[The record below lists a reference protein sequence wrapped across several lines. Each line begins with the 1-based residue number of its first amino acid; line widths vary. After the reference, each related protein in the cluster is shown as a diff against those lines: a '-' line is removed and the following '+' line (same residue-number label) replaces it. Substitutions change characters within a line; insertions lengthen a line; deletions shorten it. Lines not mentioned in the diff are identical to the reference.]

1 MAAYDGEENEGM
13 LGGRTKAAQ
22 PRGCAAIPRWFW
34 AGLLLVALIAAVT
47 AGGGASAEVI
57 VRFGVGPRLSNTVV
71 HGGTGSTVYLS
82 GLTGEGD
89 TMAEQ
94 AADVLAKIDGSL
106 AEAGTTKSSLLS
118 ATIWLSDM
126 GNFAAWNDVWDGWAT
141 ELGPPPARACVEA
154 RLASPS
160 ALVEIMVVAA
170 VP

>member
-1 MAAYDGEENEGM
+1 M
-13 LGGRTKAAQ
+13 LKHVNPSRCFQ
-22 PRGCAAIPRWFW
+22 S
-34 AGLLLVALIAAVT
+34 
-47 AGGGASAEVI
+47 GAT
-57 VRFGVGPRLSNTVV
+57 GVGQTWV
-71 HGGTGSTVYLS
+71 G
-82 GLTGEGD
+82 
-89 TMAEQ
+89 
-94 AADVLAKIDGSL
+94 L